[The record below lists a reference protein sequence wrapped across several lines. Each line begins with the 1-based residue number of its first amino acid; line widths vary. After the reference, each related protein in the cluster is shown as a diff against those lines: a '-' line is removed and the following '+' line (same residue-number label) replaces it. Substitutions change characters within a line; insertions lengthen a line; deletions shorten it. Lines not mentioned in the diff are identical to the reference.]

1 MDGKPVSETMMANA
15 SAFNSLANKN
25 ISIEEMG
32 SDSAKINVGS
42 IQVGTTQSGLAP
54 ALPEVAK
61 GTLIDITL

>member
-42 IQVGTTQSGLAP
+42 SQVGTTQSGLAP
-54 ALPEVAK
+54 ALPEVGK
-61 GTLIDITL
+61 GSLIDITL